1 MAQGTAPLCGRR
13 ARVAAVHN
21 GEMSDTV
28 SRSSGAVRSTGRLA
42 AHVYEG
48 IKEQLISG
56 AFAAGSRVSVEE
68 MRASFGVSKQ
78 PVMEALRLLS
88 ADGLVEIIPQIG
100 CDVASYTLREVGDFY
115 EMFAGFEGAVAA
127 AAAQRRT
134 SDQLHELAS
143 ASRSIESLVDEPDP
157 AVRARLYRVLN
168 RGFHT
173 AIHAMSASR
182 IMTSTSKRM
191 WDLSDFLINTTGA
204 PTPLASATAE
214 RHSDHEL
221 IRSAIVAG
229 DAETARTAMAA
240 HIIGTVDV
248 LHAETADLDETPVT

>member
-1 MAQGTAPLCGRR
+1 
-13 ARVAAVHN
+13 
-21 GEMSDTV
+21 MSDTV
-28 SRSSGAVRSTGRLA
+28 SRASGAGRSTGRLA

-100 CDVASYTLREVGDFY
+100 CEVASYSLREVGDFY

-127 AAAQRRT
+127 AAASRRT
-134 SDQLHELAS
+134 DDQLRDLAA
-143 ASRSIESLVDEPDP
+143 ASRSIESLVKEGDP
-157 AVRARLYRVLN
+157 SVRARRYRTWN
-168 RGFHT
+168 RDFHA
-173 AIHAMSASR
+173 AIHTMSESR
-182 IMTSTSKRM
+182 IMVSTSKRM

-221 IRSAIVAG
+221 IRAAIVAG
-229 DAETARTAMAA
+229 DSAAARDAMSS
-240 HIIGTVDV
+240 HIIGTIDV
-248 LHAETADLDETPVT
+248 IRSETADIRRTPVV